1 MKPAFDLGDM
11 VTATKVLRD
20 DGTYP
25 EPGSTVGAVLV
36 PSGARGEIL
45 NVGLYLQEHIVYAVA
60 FGNGRVVGCLE
71 SELAPA
77 PAGAAPPAAEPV
89 AAAPSVAAP
98 VTAAPVTAGNEE
110 GQPS

>member
-36 PSGARGEIL
+36 PSGARGEVL

-77 PAGAAPPAAEPV
+77 PAAAAPPAEPV

>member
-1 MKPAFDLGDM
+1 MKPAFDLGDT

-77 PAGAAPPAAEPV
+77 PAAAAPPAAE
-89 AAAPSVAAP
+89 P

>member
-25 EPGSTVGAVLV
+25 EPGCTVGAVLV
-36 PSGARGEIL
+36 PSGAQGEIL

-71 SELAPA
+71 RELAPA
-77 PAGAAPPAAEPV
+77 PAAAAPPAATGRRRAV
-89 AAAPSVAAP
+89 VAAP

>member
-1 MKPAFDLGDM
+1 MKPAFDLSDM

-77 PAGAAPPAAEPV
+77 PAATAPPAAEPV
-89 AAAPSVAAP
+89 APSVAAP

>member
-25 EPGSTVGAVLV
+25 EPGSTIGAVLV
-36 PSGARGEIL
+36 PSGARGEVL

-60 FGNGRVVGCLE
+60 FGNGRVGGCLDR
-71 SELAPA
+71 ELAPA
-77 PAGAAPPAAEPV
+77 PAAAAPPAEPV

>member
-1 MKPAFDLGDM
+1 MTPAFDLGDM
-11 VTATKVLRD
+11 VTATKALRN

-25 EPGSTVGAVLV
+25 EPGCAVGAVLV
-36 PSGARGEIL
+36 PSGAQGEIL

-71 SELAPA
+71 RELAPA
-77 PAGAAPPAAEPV
+77 PVATPSPAAPV
-89 AAAPSVAAP
+89 AAAPVA
-98 VTAAPVTAGNEE
+98 AGNEE